1 MERLIKII
9 IMLLLGAGLC
19 PDIARAQTPEVT
31 QLVLNIEKLNQLRK
45 ILKELKSGYE
55 ILFKGYTTI
64 RDLSQRNFKLH
75 EAFLDALLQV
85 SPAVKNYKRVTDI
98 VSCQLAIV
106 SEYKATFRKLSD
118 ADNLTRAE
126 LAYIDKVY
134 NDLITDSLNN
144 LDALTTVLTAKKLR
158 ASDDER
164 LKTIDSIYEQ
174 MSSKLTIVRHFNSNA
189 LLLSAQR
196 ENEKN
201 DAGIISDLLDVN
213 P

>member
-1 MERLIKII
+1 MKRYLKVITIV
-9 IMLLLGAGLC
+9 LLGTSLFPNGAK
-19 PDIARAQTPEVT
+19 AQTPEVT

-45 ILKELKSGYE
+45 ILKELKNGYE
-55 ILFKGYTTI
+55 ILFKGYNTI
-64 RDLSQRNFKLH
+64 KDLSQGNFKLH
-75 EAFLDALLQV
+75 QAFLDALLQV

-98 VSCQLAIV
+98 VSCQLAMV
-106 SEYKATFRKLSD
+106 SEYRNTLRKLSD
-118 ADNLTRAE
+118 AGNLTAVE
-126 LAYIDKVY
+126 LAYIEKVY
-134 NDLITDSLNN
+134 SDLIADSYNN

-164 LKTIDSIYEQ
+164 LKTIDGIYEQ
-174 MSSKLTIVRHFNSNA
+174 MSSKLTFLRHFNSNA

-196 ENEKN
+196 ASEKN